1 MYMRTAIKSS
11 NMKCTILFLI
21 LSCLSLQRC
30 NVIASSPSASITTK
44 TPTLTSAT
52 AQTLLSQ
59 TGQGLNIP
67 SFRRRNSDPKSSNT
81 IPASSFHSYYKPK
94 RFPTISYTPGLKP
107 WSLQRS
113 RPRSRYQRS
122 NSIFGSQ
129 LLEDLSTKLLAS
141 NIIVFGLQTMNPAVT
156 ALGAKVSHLVK
167 AQPHRLFTPMFLH
180 GGIGHLMMN
189 CYSLRNIGPSVESL
203 FGPHRFLATYVVS
216 GVAGNV
222 LSAMMTPN
230 PSVGASG
237 AIFGLIGAYYVF
249 LQRNQVRFHFTHT
262 FMSLHIIL
270 ATYSHSSIFSTKIFF
285 GASGERGM
293 ESVQK
298 TLFMNLVFGISS
310 RNIDNWGHIGGAMGG
325 ATMAYLFGPKLYL
338 MDLGGGRQI
347 LVDKPLLRFPQ
358 KAKNPWF
365 NLNAKWH
372 RLKRKIQMEDQ
383 YSMLP
388 GRPWEKMRQQK

>member
-1 MYMRTAIKSS
+1 MRTAIKSS

-249 LQRNQVRFHFTHT
+249 LQRNQ
-262 FMSLHIIL
+262 
-270 ATYSHSSIFSTKIFF
+270 IFF